1 MRCSSSHIVSRCVWL
16 VTIAV
21 SLIAVNGFVFAQES
35 TNPDALSLEE
45 LLNSK
50 VYSASKYE
58 QREAEAPS
66 SISVISG
73 DEIRR
78 NGYRTL
84 NEALRSVTGF
94 YTKNHGSYS
103 TLGVRGFA
111 PPGDSNSRI
120 LLLVNGH
127 AINNNI
133 DGSAPLGNDF
143 PIDMDLIDRIE
154 IVRGPSSSLYGA
166 NAFFGV
172 VNVIIRTG
180 NNKGTV
186 ISGEAGSLGTYKE
199 TATYSLDRNGTQA
212 LFSASYWDSAAPSHL
227 DRIEDPIITPGLAG
241 AGSDNPNGYQNG
253 HDQTRRAFALVSSH
267 GFTLQAAASAA
278 EQKVPS
284 SSLWCGSCHQTDTHT
299 TNFRGYADLQY
310 EHPVWKG
317 VQMTARA
324 YYDTYE
330 SHGKYNDLRH
340 CSDAQC
346 HGPFVNYDNAH
357 GDRVGAE
364 LKLTRRFLD
373 KHRITMG
380 ADYRDNFRQ
389 AQQNY
394 FETPGITPPGAT
406 TTTNFTYSRTSALWG
421 IYGEGE
427 FRLHPKLILNVGVRN
442 DRYNYSVGSTVN
454 PRAALIFTPRKS
466 TTLKFLYG
474 TAFRAPSFSELYSAG
489 MASAAAPNLKPE
501 TIRTFEGVWEQQF
514 SKHFTVSAAG
524 FYNHI
529 GSYIEQ
535 QTTIVQGPDGPIDG
549 TTFLPSKAT
558 AKGAELELKGKLPA
572 GIEGRLSYTYQDA
585 QNDSAGSPLPD
596 SPKHLAKLNLAVP
609 VFRRMLTPAIEAQ
622 YMSRSSALWPATSYS
637 APPLLLNANLSSRA
651 FWGGFSLS
659 GGAYNLVGRSMSPPT
674 IGYFEQLSTVSSTSL
689 LPDDRRSFRLKLTWT
704 SSERGDKDK
713 SHTHSEGGQ

>member
-1 MRCSSSHIVSRCVWL
+1 MRCSNSQIVFRRIWL
-16 VTIAV
+16 VMIA
-21 SLIAVNGFVFAQES
+21 LIVILAGTVPACAQES
-35 TNPDALSLEE
+35 SPDALSLEE
-45 LLNSK
+45 LLGTK

-58 QREAEAPS
+58 QKEAEAPS

-73 DEIRR
+73 DEIRK

-94 YTKNHGSYS
+94 YTKNHGSYT
-103 TLGVRGFA
+103 TLGVRGFT
-111 PPGDSNSRI
+111 PPGDSNGRI

-133 DGSAPLGNDF
+133 DDSAPLGNDF

-199 TATYSLDRNGTQA
+199 TAIYSLDRKGTQA
-212 LFSASYWDSAAPSHL
+212 LFSASYWDTAAPSHL
-227 DRIEDPIITPGLAG
+227 DSIEDPVGPQ
-241 AGSDNPNGYQNG
+241 NPTGYKNG

-284 SSLWCGSCHQTDTHT
+284 SALWCGSCHQTDTHT

-317 VQMTARA
+317 VQMTARG

-330 SHGKYNDLRH
+330 SHGKYNDIRQ
-340 CSDAQC
+340 CSDAMC
-346 HGPFVNYDNAH
+346 HGPLVNYDNAH

-373 KHRITMG
+373 KHRITLG

-394 FETPGITPPGAT
+394 YYTPAISSTP
-406 TTTNFTYSRTSALWG
+406 TTNFAYNRTSALWG

-427 FRLHPKLILNVGVRN
+427 IQLHPRLILDVGVRW
-442 DRYNYSVGSTVN
+442 DRYNYSVGSKTS

-466 TTLKFLYG
+466 STLKFLYG

-489 MASAAAPNLKPE
+489 MASVASPYLKPE
-501 TIRTFEGVWEQQF
+501 NIRTFEGVWEEKLG
-514 SKHFTVSAAG
+514 SRATVSLAG

-529 GSYIEQ
+529 GSYIER
-535 QTTIVQGPDGPIDG
+535 QTTEVQGPDGPIDG
-549 TTFLPSKAT
+549 TTSFNSKAT
-558 AKGAELELKGKLPA
+558 AKGAEVELKGKLPA
-572 GIEGRLSYTYQDA
+572 GVEGRLSYTYQDA
-585 QNDSAGSPLPD
+585 QNDSSTVPLPD
-596 SPKHLAKLNLAVP
+596 SPKHLIKLNVAAPL
-609 VFRRMLTPAIEAQ
+609 FNRMLTPAVEAQ
-622 YMSRSSALWPATSYS
+622 FMSRSSALWPATSAS
-637 APPLLLNANLSSRA
+637 APPVLVNATLSSRQ
-651 FWGGFSLS
+651 FRGGFSVS

-674 IGYFEQLSTVSSTSL
+674 IGYFEQIYTTPSTSL

-713 SHTHSEGGQ
+713 SNTHAEGAHESGDANANR

>member
-1 MRCSSSHIVSRCVWL
+1 
-16 VTIAV
+16 
-21 SLIAVNGFVFAQES
+21 
-35 TNPDALSLEE
+35 
-45 LLNSK
+45 LLGSK

-58 QREAEAPS
+58 QKEAEAPS

-73 DEIRR
+73 EDIRR

-103 TLGVRGFA
+103 TMGVRGFA

-133 DGSAPLGNDF
+133 DESAPLGNDF

-180 NNKGTV
+180 NSKGTV

-199 TATYSLDRNGTQA
+199 TAIYSFDRNGTQA
-212 LFSASYWDSAAPSHL
+212 LFSASYWDTAAPSHL
-227 DRIEDPIITPGLAG
+227 DSIEDPIIPNGANIPGGPG
-241 AGSDNPNGYQNG
+241 ADNPNGYKNG

-284 SSLWCGSCHQTDTHT
+284 SALWCGSCHQTDTHT

-310 EHPVWKG
+310 DHTVWKG
-317 VQMTARA
+317 TQLTART

-330 SHGKYNDLRH
+330 SHGKYDDLRH
-340 CSDAQC
+340 CNDAMC
-346 HGPFVNYDNAH
+346 HGPLTNYDNAH

-373 KHRITMG
+373 KHRITIG

-394 FETPGITPPGAT
+394 YTAPGIAFGPT
-406 TTTNFTYSRTSALWG
+406 TATNFAYSRTSALWG

-427 FRLHPKLILNVGVRN
+427 IRLHPKLILNVGVRT
-442 DRYNYSVGSTVN
+442 DLYNYSVGSMTS

-474 TAFRAPSFSELYSAG
+474 TAFRAPSFTELYSAG
-489 MASAAAPNLKPE
+489 MASLPAPNLKPE
-501 TIRTFEGVWEQQF
+501 NIRTFEGVWEQRLGTHVTF
-514 SKHFTVSAAG
+514 SAAG

-535 QTTIVQGPDGPIDG
+535 QTTEVQGPDGAIDG
-549 TTFLPSKAT
+549 TSFFNSKAT
-558 AKGAELELKGKLPA
+558 ARGAELEVKGKLPA
-572 GIEGRLSYTYQDA
+572 GIEARISYTYQDA
-585 QNDSAGSPLPD
+585 RNDLANSPLPD
-596 SPKHLAKLNLAVP
+596 SPKHLAKLNVAAPL
-609 VFRRMLTPAIEAQ
+609 FHRMITPAIEAQ
-622 YMSRSSALWPATSYS
+622 YMSRSATLWPATTYS
-637 APPLLLNANLSSRA
+637 APPVLINADVSSRP

-674 IGYFEQLSTVSSTSL
+674 IGYFEQLSAVPSTSL
-689 LPDDRRSFRLKLTWT
+689 LPDDRRSFRLKLTWN
-704 SSERGDKDK
+704 SGERGAKDK
-713 SHTHSEGGQ
+713 TSPHSEGGHGSL

>member
-1 MRCSSSHIVSRCVWL
+1 MRCSSSYISRFFWL
-16 VTIAV
+16 LTVGV
-21 SLIAVNGFVFAQES
+21 SLITIEGAIFAQES
-35 TNPDALSLEE
+35 STPDALSLEE

-111 PPGDSNSRI
+111 PPGDTNSRI

-133 DGSAPLGNDF
+133 DGSAPLENDF
-143 PIDMDLIDRIE
+143 LIDMDLIDRIE

-180 NNKGTV
+180 NNNRGTV

-199 TATYSLDRNGTQA
+199 TAIYSLDRRGTQA
-212 LFSASYWDSAAPSHL
+212 LFSASYWDTAAPGHL
-227 DRIEDPIITPGLAG
+227 DSIEDPI
-241 AGSDNPNGYQNG
+241 GSKSN

-267 GFTLQAAASAA
+267 GFTLQAAASSAEEKAPSAA
-278 EQKVPS
+278 Q
-284 SSLWCGSCHQTDTHT
+284 WCGGCHQTDTHST
-299 TNFRGYADLQY
+299 SFRGYSDLQY
-310 EHPVWKG
+310 EHTVLKG
-317 VQMTARA
+317 TQFTARA
-324 YYDTYE
+324 YYDTYV
-330 SHGKYNDLRH
+330 SHGKYNDIRQ
-340 CSDAQC
+340 CSDAMC
-346 HGPFVNYDNAH
+346 HGQLVDYDSAH
-357 GDRVGAE
+357 GDKIGAE
-364 LKLTRRFLD
+364 VKLTRRFLD
-373 KHRITMG
+373 KHRITLG
-380 ADYRDNFRQ
+380 ADYSDNFRQ

-394 FETPGITPPGAT
+394 YYTPAISTRA
-406 TTTNFTYSRTSALWG
+406 TTNFAYARTSALWG

-427 FRLHPKLILNVGVRN
+427 FRLHPKLILNVGVRS
-442 DRYNYSVGSTVN
+442 DLYNYSVGSTTN
-454 PRAALIFTPRKS
+454 PRAALIFTPRKT

-474 TAFRAPSFSELYSAG
+474 TAFRAPSFSERYSAG
-489 MASAAAPNLKPE
+489 MASLPAPNLKPE
-501 TIRTFEGVWEQQF
+501 NIRTLEGVWEQQLG
-514 SKHFTVSAAG
+514 KRVTLSAAG

-529 GSYIEQ
+529 GSYIEA
-535 QTTIVQGPDGPIDG
+535 QTVIVQGHDGPIDG
-549 TTFLPSKAT
+549 TTFLNSRAT
-558 AKGAELELKGKLPA
+558 AKGAELELKGKLPS
-572 GIEGRLSYTYQDA
+572 GIEGRVSYTYQDA
-585 QNDSAGSPLPD
+585 HNDTPSSPLLD
-596 SPKHLAKLNLAVP
+596 SPKHLAKLNVSAPLLH
-609 VFRRMLTPAIEAQ
+609 RMLTPAIEAQ
-622 YMSRSSALWPATSYS
+622 YMSRSATLWPATTYS
-637 APPLLLNANLSSRA
+637 APPLLINANLSSRL

-659 GGAYNLVGRSMSPPT
+659 GGAYNLVGRSISPPT
-674 IGYFEQLSTVSSTSL
+674 IGYFEQIYTVKSTSL

-704 SSERGDKDK
+704 SSERGDTNKT
-713 SHTHSEGGQ
+713 HTHSEGGQ

>member
-1 MRCSSSHIVSRCVWL
+1 MLCSTSHIVSRSLWL
-16 VTIAV
+16 LTIAV
-21 SLIAVNGFVFAQES
+21 SLVTFKGSVFAQES
-35 TNPDALSLEE
+35 SNPDALSLEE

-66 SISVISG
+66 SISVISA
-73 DEIRR
+73 DQIRR

-94 YTKNHGSYS
+94 YTKNHGSY
-103 TLGVRGFA
+103 TTMGVRGFA
-111 PPGDSNSRI
+111 PPGDSNGRI

-127 AINNNI
+127 EINNNI

-154 IVRGPSSSLYGA
+154 IVRGPSSSIYGA

-180 NNKGTV
+180 SNNRGTV
-186 ISGEAGSLGTYKE
+186 VSGEAGSLGTYKE
-199 TATYSLDRNGTQA
+199 TAIYSLDRGGTQA
-212 LFSASYWDSAAPSHL
+212 LFSASYWDTAAPGHL
-227 DRIEDPIITPGLAG
+227 DHIEDPI
-241 AGSDNPNGYQNG
+241 GSTSN

-267 GFTLQAAASAA
+267 GFTLQAAASSA
-278 EQKVPS
+278 EEKVPS
-284 SSLWCGSCHQTDTHT
+284 SAQWCGSCHQTDTHST
-299 TNFRGYADLQY
+299 DFRGYADLQY
-310 EHPVWKG
+310 EHSVWKG
-317 VQMTARA
+317 TQLTARA

-330 SHGKYNDLRH
+330 THGKYNDIRN
-340 CSDAQC
+340 CTESRC
-346 HGPFVNYDNAH
+346 HGPLVNYDNAH

-373 KHRITMG
+373 KHRVTIG
-380 ADYRDNFRQ
+380 ADYYD
-389 AQQNY
+389 
-394 FETPGITPPGAT
+394 TPAESSAP
-406 TTTNFTYSRTSALWG
+406 TTNFIYARTSALWG

-427 FRLHPKLILNVGVRN
+427 IRLHPKLILNVGVRT
-442 DRYNYSVGSTVN
+442 DLYNYSVGSTTN

-474 TAFRAPSFSELYSAG
+474 TAFRAPSFSEVYSAG
-489 MASAAAPNLKPE
+489 MASQAAPDLKPE
-501 TIRTFEGVWEQQF
+501 NIRTFEGVWEQQVG
-514 SKHFTVSAAG
+514 KRLTVSVAG

-529 GSYIEQ
+529 GSYIESQ
-535 QTTIVQGPDGPIDG
+535 VKPVNGPDGPIDQ
-549 TTFLPSKAT
+549 TTFSNSKAT
-558 AKGAELELKGKLPA
+558 AKGAELELKSKLPS
-572 GIEGRLSYTYQDA
+572 GIEARVSYTYQDA
-585 QNDSAGSPLPD
+585 RNDAANSPLPD
-596 SPKHLAKLNLAVP
+596 SPKHLAKVNVAAPLFNRLI
-609 VFRRMLTPAIEAQ
+609 TPAIEAQ
-622 YMSRSSALWPATSYS
+622 YMSRSSTLWPATSYS
-637 APPLLLNANLSSRA
+637 APPVLINANLSSRP

-674 IGYFEQLSTVSSTSL
+674 IGYFEQIFTVNSTSV

-713 SHTHSEGGQ
+713 SHAHSEGGQGTL